1 MAKALWSGRALI
13 LPCLGMIRILA
24 MDEQTFKKRTKQF
37 GLQVIGLVESLPR
50 TRAAEVVGRQSLRC
64 ATSVGA
70 NYRAAC
76 RGQSRADVLAKLA
89 IVEQETDESL
99 YWLEMLVD
107 SRILADDRVAPLM
120 KEANELLAMTVAS
133 LKTLRDRR

>member
-1 MAKALWSGRALI
+1 
-13 LPCLGMIRILA
+13 
-24 MDEQTFKKRTKQF
+24 MDEQTFKRRTKQF

-50 TRAAEVVGRQSLRC
+50 TRAADVMGRQLLRS

-89 IVEQETDESL
+89 VVEQETDESL
-99 YWLEMLVD
+99 HWLEMLVD
-107 SRILADDRVAPLM
+107 SRILAGDRVGALV
-120 KEANELLAMTVAS
+120 KEADEILAMTVAS

>member
-1 MAKALWSGRALI
+1 
-13 LPCLGMIRILA
+13 
-24 MDEQTFKKRTKQF
+24 MDEQRFKSRTKQF

-50 TRAAEVVGRQSLRC
+50 TRAADVMGRQLLRC

-99 YWLEMLVD
+99 YWLEMMVD
-107 SRILADDRVAPLM
+107 SGILAGDRVVALV

>member
-1 MAKALWSGRALI
+1 
-13 LPCLGMIRILA
+13 
-24 MDEQTFKKRTKQF
+24 MDEQTFKSCTKQF

-50 TRAAEVVGRQSLRC
+50 TRAADVMGRRQLLRC
-64 ATSVGA
+64 ATSVGG

-107 SRILADDRVAPLM
+107 SRVLAGDHVTALV
-120 KEANELLAMTVAS
+120 KEGNELLAMTVAS
-133 LKTLRDRR
+133 LKTLRGAKMTNPKSKI